1 MLLMNKKIFI
11 SALSLFFTVI
21 INAQVIIDE
30 KEKEDEDKVFTKVNI
45 EANTNEKAWANHIN
59 KYTQLPD
66 SVLKDIPPGTY
77 KISVQFIIDVHGNIG
92 QIKTL
97 DDPGYELAKRA
108 LIAVS
113 SYKGEWKPAN
123 QCGRNVKAYRK
134 QQVVFIVPAQ

>member
-1 MLLMNKKIFI
+1 
-11 SALSLFFTVI
+11 
-21 INAQVIIDE
+21 
-30 KEKEDEDKVFTKVNI
+30 
-45 EANTNEKAWANHIN
+45 
-59 KYTQLPD
+59 
-66 SVLKDIPPGTY
+66 LKDIPPGTY

-97 DDPGYELAKRA
+97 DDPGYGLAKRA